1 LTLRFEWYWVECF
14 ILTQGLQGS
23 SQRFAE
29 FDLYWVEL
37 FILTQGLRC
46 SAQRF
51 AGFGVVIG
59 GAFFLTQG
67 LRCSAQRFAGFDLY
81 KVKLFYNPLATLRIP
96 NSKLF
101 TLKFIRRPSLH
112 FDNFR

>member
-1 LTLRFEWYWVECF
+1 MERFF
-14 ILTQGLQGS
+14 
-23 SQRFAE
+23 
-29 FDLYWVEL
+29 FD
-37 FILTQGLRC
+37 
-46 SAQRF
+46 
-51 AGFGVVIG
+51 AGFAVFCAGFRRVGVVLG

-81 KVKLFYNPLATLRIP
+81 WVESFFYNPLATLRMP
-96 NSKLF
+96 NFKLF